1 MGNKSLQ
8 LLIFTLENR
17 EGISFS
23 YENVMAISTI
33 LSNHRVLWVL
43 VGDGGVINILSQEVM
58 AQI

>member
-43 VGDGGVINILSQEVM
+43 VGGGGVINILSQEVM

>member
-23 YENVMAISTI
+23 SENVMAISTI